1 MTYEYNVSGSRTGSG
16 LAYGGHGALG
26 ATATARQE
34 RAEREAH
41 GWMGRTN
48 LSGLDVGR
56 VKQVLA
62 THGPAMTAGTRGA
75 LEQLVKDNVGPVEL
89 AREERQA
96 AARRASTG

>member
-1 MTYEYNVSGSRTGSG
+1 MAYEYNVGGSGS
-16 LAYGGHGALG
+16 AYGGHGTLDER
-26 ATATARQE
+26 ATARQE
-34 RAEREAH
+34 RAEREAR
-41 GWMGRTN
+41 GWMGRTH

-56 VKQVLA
+56 VKQILK